1 MSKQVLIAIGIIG
14 LLALMIHYFL
24 SYDQPIRYGGGNID
38 PNNEEV
44 IMDDMSH
51 EKSMIRNILEK
62 SNITLENKTRVFDIE
77 AVVERLEKEYA
88 DEME

>member
-1 MSKQVLIAIGIIG
+1 MSKKVLITIGIIG

-44 IMDDMSH
+44 IMDDESYNDLAKDVK
-51 EKSMIRNILEK
+51 ELR
-62 SNITLENKTRVFDIE
+62 FDIE
-77 AVVERLEKEYA
+77 SLVERLEKEYA
-88 DEME
+88 DELQ

>member
-14 LLALMIHYFL
+14 LLALMVHYFL

-44 IMDDMSH
+44 IMDDQNYNNLAKDVK
-51 EKSMIRNILEK
+51 ELR
-62 SNITLENKTRVFDIE
+62 FDIE
-77 AVVERLEKEYA
+77 ALVEKLEREYA
-88 DEME
+88 DELQ

>member
-1 MSKQVLIAIGIIG
+1 MSKKVLITIGIIG
-14 LLALMIHYFL
+14 ILALIIHYFL

-44 IMDDMSH
+44 VMDDESY
-51 EKSMIRNILEK
+51 
-62 SNITLENKTRVFDIE
+62 ENLADDVREIKTRVFDIN
-77 AVVERLEKEYA
+77 ALLERMEKEYA

>member
-14 LLALMIHYFL
+14 LLALIVHYFL

-44 IMDDMSH
+44 IMDDESYNDLAKDVK
-51 EKSMIRNILEK
+51 ELRL
-62 SNITLENKTRVFDIE
+62 DIE
-77 AVVERLEKEYA
+77 ALVEKLEREYA
-88 DEME
+88 DELQ

>member
-14 LLALMIHYFL
+14 LLALMVHYFL

-44 IMDDMSH
+44 IADDQSYNNLAKDVK
-51 EKSMIRNILEK
+51 ELR
-62 SNITLENKTRVFDIE
+62 FDIE
-77 AVVERLEKEYA
+77 ALVEKLEREYA
-88 DEME
+88 DELQ

>member
-1 MSKQVLIAIGIIG
+1 MSKKVLITIGIIG

-44 IMDDMSH
+44 IADDESYNDLAKDVK
-51 EKSMIRNILEK
+51 ELR
-62 SNITLENKTRVFDIE
+62 FDIE
-77 AVVERLEKEYA
+77 SLVEKLEREYA
-88 DEME
+88 DELQ

>member
-24 SYDQPIRYGGGNID
+24 SYDQPIKYGGNID

-44 IMDDMSH
+44 IADDESY
-51 EKSMIRNILEK
+51 
-62 SNITLENKTRVFDIE
+62 ENLAKDVKEIKTRVFDIN
-77 AVVERLEKEYA
+77 ALLERMEKEYA

>member
-1 MSKQVLIAIGIIG
+1 MSKKVLITIGIIG

-44 IMDDMSH
+44 IMDDESYNDLAKDVK
-51 EKSMIRNILEK
+51 ELR
-62 SNITLENKTRVFDIE
+62 FDIE
-77 AVVERLEKEYA
+77 SLVEKLEREYA
-88 DEME
+88 DELQ

>member
-14 LLALMIHYFL
+14 LLALMVHYFL

-44 IMDDMSH
+44 IMDD
-51 EKSMIRNILEK
+51 
-62 SNITLENKTRVFDIE
+62 ENYNNLAKDVKELRFDIE
-77 AVVERLEKEYA
+77 ALVEKLEREYA
-88 DEME
+88 DELQ

>member
-44 IMDDMSH
+44 IMDDQNYNNLAKDVK
-51 EKSMIRNILEK
+51 ELR
-62 SNITLENKTRVFDIE
+62 FDIE
-77 AVVERLEKEYA
+77 ALVEKLEREYA
-88 DEME
+88 DELQ

>member
-1 MSKQVLIAIGIIG
+1 MSKKVLIAIGIIG

-24 SYDQPIRYGGGNID
+24 SYDQPIRYGGNID

-44 IMDDMSH
+44 VMDDESY
-51 EKSMIRNILEK
+51 
-62 SNITLENKTRVFDIE
+62 ENLADDVREIKTRVFDIN
-77 AVVERLEKEYA
+77 ALLERMEKEYA

>member
-44 IMDDMSH
+44 IMDDQSYNNLAKDVK
-51 EKSMIRNILEK
+51 ELR
-62 SNITLENKTRVFDIE
+62 FDIE
-77 AVVERLEKEYA
+77 ALVEKLEREYA
-88 DEME
+88 DELQ

>member
-44 IMDDMSH
+44 IADDESYNNLAKDVK
-51 EKSMIRNILEK
+51 ELR
-62 SNITLENKTRVFDIE
+62 FDIE
-77 AVVERLEKEYA
+77 ALVEKLEKEYA
-88 DEME
+88 DELQ

>member
-14 LLALMIHYFL
+14 LLALMVHYFL

-44 IMDDMSH
+44 IADDESYNDLAKDVK
-51 EKSMIRNILEK
+51 ELR
-62 SNITLENKTRVFDIE
+62 FDIE
-77 AVVERLEKEYA
+77 ALVEKLEREYT
-88 DEME
+88 DELQ

>member
-14 LLALMIHYFL
+14 LLALMVHYFL

-44 IMDDMSH
+44 IMDDQSYNNLAKDVK
-51 EKSMIRNILEK
+51 ELR
-62 SNITLENKTRVFDIE
+62 FDIE
-77 AVVERLEKEYA
+77 ALVEKLEREYA
-88 DEME
+88 DELQ

>member
-1 MSKQVLIAIGIIG
+1 MSKKVLIIIGIIG

-44 IMDDMSH
+44 IADDESYNNLAKDVK
-51 EKSMIRNILEK
+51 ELR
-62 SNITLENKTRVFDIE
+62 FDIE
-77 AVVERLEKEYA
+77 SLVERLEKEYA
-88 DEME
+88 DELQ